1 MCKNYKVIASLRGNN
16 YNNVIVEDIIPAE
29 TRIQAN
35 KTFIE
40 RLGNRIV
47 SVKAV
52 EC

>member
-1 MCKNYKVIASLRGNN
+1 MCKNFKVIASLRGNN
-16 YNNVIVEDIIPAE
+16 YSIINVEDIIPAE
-29 TRIQAN
+29 TKILAN
-35 KTFIE
+35 KSFIE